1 MEERWAKEQDGKT
14 PRVSEYYDHPLFGK
28 MRSMNEEEA
37 ELYEQMKNS
46 HTKVYSNVNVFDL

>member
-1 MEERWAKEQDGKT
+1 MEKRLVKKQDGKI
-14 PRVSEYYDHPLFGK
+14 PSVSEYYDHPLFGK